1 MTLNLDKEFPGEI
14 SFDYEETAKHVI
26 SAALDWEDCPYEAEV
41 SLVLTTD
48 EDIRS
53 TNAQFRKIDRVTDVL
68 SFPMIDF
75 ETPGDFSFLEE
86 RADAFDPDSGELVL
100 GDIMIAIPRMR
111 EQANTYGHS
120 EIREYA
126 FLIAHSMLHLM
137 GYDHMTEEEAA
148 IMEEKQEAIL
158 EQLGITRD
166 MNE

>member
-14 SFDYEETAKHVI
+14 FFDYEKTAERVI
-26 SAALDWEDCPYEAEV
+26 NAALDWEACPYEAEV

-53 TNAQFRKIDRVTDVL
+53 ANAQFRNIDRVTDVL
-68 SFPMIDF
+68 SFPMVDF
-75 ETPGDFSFLEE
+75 ETPGDFSILEDME
-86 RADAFDPDSGELVL
+86 NAFDPDSGELVL

-111 EQANTYGHS
+111 EQAESYGHG

-137 GYDHMTEEEAA
+137 GYDHMTEAEASV
-148 IMEEKQEAIL
+148 MEEKQEAIL
-158 EQLGITRD
+158 EQLGIRR
-166 MNE
+166 